1 MPKAK
6 VKLTTHLQTNLSLY
20 KMDLLYEKDKP
31 GEEIARP
38 YHDQDRSITLII
50 LLTLLK
56 RAMKARNRIQALAY
70 AFYVGEWIFEST
82 EPRLE
87 WKDFVK
93 NNPTKNENYLYKGAT
108 RVYQVFRHNLQQI
121 YHTQKV
127 SLWVLEGM
135 SVHDFE
141 NSFLPFAESVH
152 LINNIDLEFNSSSV
166 DLSN

>member
-20 KMDLLYEKDKP
+20 KMDLLYEKDKL
-31 GEEIARP
+31 GEEITRP

-50 LLTLLK
+50 LLALLK
-56 RAMKARNRIQALAY
+56 KVMKARNRIQALAY

-93 NNPTKNENYLYKGAT
+93 NNPTKNENYLYKGASLT
-108 RVYQVFRHNLQQI
+108 NLP
-121 YHTQKV
+121 YTK
-127 SLWVLEGM
+127 
-135 SVHDFE
+135 
-141 NSFLPFAESVH
+141 
-152 LINNIDLEFNSSSV
+152 NISMGFGRN
-166 DLSN
+166 